1 MFFRKTNEIDK
12 PPARLVGEGEEE
24 ENVNKQNI
32 SERMCVQL
40 CANKLD
46 ALMSYIILQKNVK
59 MLKVA

>member
-32 SERMCVQL
+32 SESVY
-40 CANKLD
+40 
-46 ALMSYIILQKNVK
+46 SYVLINW
-59 MLKVA
+59 ML